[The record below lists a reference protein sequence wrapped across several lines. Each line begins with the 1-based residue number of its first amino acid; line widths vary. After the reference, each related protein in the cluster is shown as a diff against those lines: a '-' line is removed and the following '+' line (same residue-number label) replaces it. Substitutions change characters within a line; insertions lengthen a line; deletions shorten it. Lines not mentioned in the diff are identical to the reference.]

1 MDARRCNL
9 CGCTM
14 RVLKKGGGGGQVI
27 VVCEVCKVDPPK
39 KCLVCG
45 TPHRVKEHERCEYC
59 EEEDITR
66 DSEYCVMCRGHY
78 KPKESMRYKIVEG
91 GEREL
96 MLLSSSS
103 SSSSSPGAVSCFAM
117 LKSLQLCDVCVKEC
131 SKSYGN
137 KPYDMNHNPPQR
149 RKVL

>member
-1 MDARRCNL
+1 MDARRCSL
-9 CGCTM
+9 CGCTL
-14 RVLKKGGGGGQVI
+14 RVLKKGGGVV

-45 TPHRVKEHERCEYC
+45 TPHRVKEQERCEYC

-66 DSEYCVMCRGHY
+66 ESEYCVMCRGHY
-78 KPKESMRYKIVEG
+78 KPKESMRYKMLIEG
-91 GEREL
+91 EL
-96 MLLSSSS
+96 SLSSSS
-103 SSSSSPGAVSCFAM
+103 SSSSTAAVRACFEM

-131 SKSYGN
+131 SKSYGD

-149 RKVL
+149 RKVLL

>member
-1 MDARRCNL
+1 MDGRSRCSL
-9 CGCTM
+9 CGCTL
-14 RVLKKGGGGGQVI
+14 RVLKKGGGQV
-27 VVCEVCKVDPPK
+27 VEVCEVCKVDPPK

-45 TPHRVKEHERCEYC
+45 TPHRVKDQERCEYC

-66 DSEYCVMCRGHY
+66 ESEYCVMCRGHY
-78 KPKESMRYKIVEG
+78 KPKESMRYKNVIE
-91 GEREL
+91 GERE
-96 MLLSSSS
+96 LLSSSS
-103 SSSSSPGAVSCFAM
+103 PAAVSACFEM

-149 RKVL
+149 RKVLL